1 MKLLKYLLYF
11 LVPLLMAI
19 FLLISFLIQPQID
32 YKDTFITSEL
42 LNYNV
47 SQEMPSQVTKD
58 SNSGV
63 LYLGNTYVAFK
74 EAIAFKESQGN
85 YAAVNTLGYLG
96 KYQFGVTTLELL
108 GIKNPDLF
116 LKSPVLQEKAFLANT
131 KRNKWVLRR
140 DIKRFVGKKIDG
152 ILVTESGILAAAHLA
167 GPGNVKRYLR
177 SYPIIR
183 CCLPIGANQILPAGR
198 LIICGNCCQ
207 PRQCTL
213 PAHQPLSP
221 PRANIWMICRF

>member
-116 LKSPVLQEKAFLANT
+116 LKSPVLQEKAFSANT

-177 SYPIIR
+177 SYGALDSQDAYGTDILSYMDKFSGFDTSFVKAQKKPKIID
-183 CCLPIGANQILPAGR
+183 P
-198 LIICGNCCQ
+198 
-207 PRQCTL
+207 
-213 PAHQPLSP
+213 
-221 PRANIWMICRF
+221 

>member
-42 LNYNV
+42 LDYNV

-177 SYPIIR
+177 SYGALDSEDAYGTDILSYMDKFSGFDTSFVKAQKKPKIID
-183 CCLPIGANQILPAGR
+183 P
-198 LIICGNCCQ
+198 
-207 PRQCTL
+207 
-213 PAHQPLSP
+213 
-221 PRANIWMICRF
+221 

>member
-42 LNYNV
+42 LDYNV

-177 SYPIIR
+177 SYGALDSQDAYGTDILSYMDKFSGFDTSFVKAQKKPKIIE
-183 CCLPIGANQILPAGR
+183 P
-198 LIICGNCCQ
+198 
-207 PRQCTL
+207 
-213 PAHQPLSP
+213 
-221 PRANIWMICRF
+221 

>member
-116 LKSPVLQEKAFLANT
+116 LKSAVLQEKAFLANT
-131 KRNKWVLRR
+131 KRNKWVLLR

-177 SYPIIR
+177 SYGALDSEDAYGTDILSYMDKFSGFDTSFVKAQKKPKIID
-183 CCLPIGANQILPAGR
+183 P
-198 LIICGNCCQ
+198 
-207 PRQCTL
+207 
-213 PAHQPLSP
+213 
-221 PRANIWMICRF
+221 